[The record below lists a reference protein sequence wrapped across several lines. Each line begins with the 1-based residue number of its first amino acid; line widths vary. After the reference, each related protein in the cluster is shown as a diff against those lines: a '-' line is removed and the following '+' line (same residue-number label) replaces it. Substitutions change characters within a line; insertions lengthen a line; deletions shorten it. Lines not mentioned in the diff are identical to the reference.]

1 MTETM
6 TTATPRYVEHTP
18 AELRR
23 NLTDIANYARNY
35 FPHEGEDWSGLNSWW
50 ANPDSRETIRRG
62 SGLTARLIEAAY
74 YENDQRD
81 AIVLNELRSEPHF
94 STDEANDID
103 QVIHDEF
110 PGPIPDNK
118 MAKLR
123 ALAQERVDLRATVA
137 RLTAAV
143 TEANNRALTDITDG
157 QDERIRDLMYK
168 AAVEADERGYCE
180 VYDSIASAVGLWN
193 RDDLGLSKRTYVF
206 DLTAT
211 VNLTPDEADG
221 MTGYDLVRDYPTSIE
236 VTDYQES

>member
-18 AELRR
+18 AQLRR
-23 NLTDIANYARNY
+23 DLTDIASYSDNY
-35 FPHEGEDWSGLNSWW
+35 FPQEGGSWSGLSMWW
-50 ANPDSRETIRRG
+50 AHSDSREPTTQG
-62 SGLTARLIEAAY
+62 FGLTARLIEAAY

-81 AIVLNELRSEPHF
+81 AIVLNELRNDPHS

-103 QVIHDEF
+103 QAIHDEF

-123 ALAQERVDLRATVA
+123 ALAQERVDLQATVA
-137 RLTAAV
+137 HLTAAV
-143 TEANNRALTDITDG
+143 TEANNRALADITDG

-168 AAVEADERGYCE
+168 AAIVADERGYCE

-193 RDDLGLSKRTYVF
+193 RDDLGLRRRDYTFY
-206 DLTAT
+206 LTAT
-211 VNLTPDEADG
+211 INLTPDEAER
-221 MTGYDLVRDYPTSIE
+221 MTGYDLVRDYPTTIE
-236 VTDYQES
+236 VIDYQES